1 MALDWSNE
9 RYVRLYRPS
18 VDHRVLC
25 WQARVIWP
33 LLMQEAD
40 GAGVIGARRGV
51 AAIAK
56 ALDVPLEVVE
66 PGIADLLADGCL
78 VEMPGGYCIRNYV
91 AAQTATMSDS
101 SRKARQREVDRAVDA
116 LASAAE
122 MNSQAGS
129 QFGHARSR
137 DVTEGHDASRSVT
150 PSRAEPSR
158 EEITHTA
165 RAGGV
170 QEPAAP
176 LPRPAASDRWR
187 TLALALHDRWADA
200 GRSLAVELG
209 LTAKVGGAVP
219 VPATV
224 DRILA
229 VIATWAGE
237 AMATDRELEV
247 VADERMAHLLAVR
260 GASARAERSVQWWA
274 APTFWAADS
283 IERDLAR
290 DPKRAAVPRDGPR
303 RQGPHAPAPPARTCP
318 LRDL

>member
-116 LASAAE
+116 LASAA
-122 MNSQAGS
+122 SGKQAS
-129 QFGHARSR
+129 PQTGHATSR
-137 DVTEGHDASRSVT
+137 EVTEGHDASRSVT
-150 PSRAEPSR
+150 PSRAEPNR
-158 EEITHTA
+158 NPETHTA
-165 RAGGV
+165 RAGSGPV
-170 QEPAAP
+170 DAHAAM
-176 LPRPAASDRWR
+176 
-187 TLALALHDRWADA
+187 ALELHDRWTAA
-200 GRSLAVELG
+200 GRALSPRVG
-209 LTAKVGGAVP
+209 STAKVGTSLP
-219 VPATV
+219 
-224 DRILA
+224 DSRHLA
-229 VIATWAGE
+229 LIRVVVARWASE
-237 AMATDRELEV
+237 AQAEDRELRDV
-247 VADERMAHLLAVR
+247 VDERW
-260 GASARAERSVQWWA
+260 SALVATREAIAERERTVKFWA
-274 APTFWAADS
+274 APVFWSLDN
-283 IERDLAR
+283 IDRDLAQTAEEV
-290 DPKRAAVPRDGPR
+290 RARASPATGRRHPPRQQAANRG
-303 RQGPHAPAPPARTCP
+303 QVTTTGPHVLDGEIPI
-318 LRDL
+318 